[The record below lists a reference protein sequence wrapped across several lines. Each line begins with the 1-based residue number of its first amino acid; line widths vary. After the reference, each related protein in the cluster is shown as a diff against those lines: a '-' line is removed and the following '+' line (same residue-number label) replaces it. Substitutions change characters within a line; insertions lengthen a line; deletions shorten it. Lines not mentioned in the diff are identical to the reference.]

1 MPLIKYGQ
9 YLTYPDG
16 NPVSEQPYPVM
27 LAGGNVLVP
36 VFTDKSGTPLANP
49 VMTDTDGLLTF
60 YAAPGHYVT
69 DVSGTLFHHT
79 VDETDPDDAWPGLF
93 IHTQAVAATVWTVN
107 HHFGVEPTVNTLVSG
122 QSAEADVTHPTTEQ
136 TVITFGSPVSGT
148 ALLRR

>member
-16 NPVSEQPYPVM
+16 SPVSEQSYPVR

-36 VFTDKSGTPLANP
+36 VFADKAGTPLENP
-49 VMTDTDGLLTF
+49 VLTDGDGLLTF
-60 YAAPGHYVT
+60 HAAPGHYVT
-69 DVSGTLFHHT
+69 DVAGTLFHHA
-79 VDETDPDDAWPGLF
+79 VDDAEQDDAWPDTF
-93 IHTQAVAATVWTVN
+93 VHAQVSAASVWTVN
-107 HHFGVEPTVNTLVSG
+107 HRFGIEPDVTVLIAG
-122 QSAEADVTHPTTEQ
+122 QQSAGTVTHPTTEQ